1 MFDGL
6 FEGVPSKDKPL
17 TKVVGRRK
25 PARVDV
31 GSFDSMQKM
40 VNALRAGR
48 GLVPKGVY
56 RFHTFEEAD
65 AWLIRTMAENSSRAS
80 RR

>member
-1 MFDGL
+1 MQITN
-6 FEGVPSKDKPL
+6 KPMM
-17 TKVVGRRK
+17 KVVGHRK
-25 PARVDV
+25 PPKVDV
-31 GSFDSMQKM
+31 ISFNDMQET

-56 RFHTFEEAD
+56 RFKTFAEAD
-65 AWLIRTMAENSSRAS
+65 AWLTRMMAKHSLRAS